1 MSAATPEPLNAAPE
15 PALAHQFTV
24 TAHLEPSV
32 LSRVVELFV
41 LRDLI
46 PHDVRCRQVGN
57 EALRIDVAVRG
68 LAPDKA
74 EHVAA
79 RIRQFPA
86 VLSVLLRS

>member
-1 MSAATPEPLNAAPE
+1 MSLATSELAVAPE
-15 PALAHQFTV
+15 PAHRFTV

-46 PHDVRCRQVGN
+46 PHDVHCRSQG
-57 EALRIDVAVRG
+57 EELRVDVAVAG
-68 LAPDKA
+68 MDPDKA

-79 RIRQFPA
+79 RIRQFPT